1 MLIIIMKAY
10 FAGILMATAQYASA
24 NIGGSFKKVTT
35 DRCNGNLAVRDKC
48 GNPVRVQNPAADPG
62 DEDFYNAVRTDRYD
76 KGNDFYND
84 EGRARFKEEYE
95 QCEATYSMFDK
106 ACERY
111 NDVLVQVEKDF
122 EDYNTQTAKNHYV
135 QNPSLWQSQVAKR
148 LHRAGCAIDP
158 KDKNLENYLEQ
169 FNYPFQQILRMRNA
183 RRQAI
188 VYEDKISELQ
198 QEWANTRNDIV
209 EAMKDLGVKMDNF
222 IKDSDISAA
231 QGLYGKATAELLGEE
246 NSAKS
251 QIKHVRDRIS
261 EFAAKFEKLAHALK
275 RDSLRWSKFNQMT
288 GETERLN
295 VLTDVIRLGASDLLA
310 HCLTNFQLAYVGEV
324 KQNCVMDEKGETMHE
339 NFIAFLSAEH
349 PGSVHDHHGVDTEAN
364 EQEHTRMLAAVDTE
378 LVGHA

>member
-1 MLIIIMKAY
+1 MKAY
-10 FAGILMATAQYASA
+10 FAGILLATAHIASA
-24 NIGGSFKKVTT
+24 NIGGSFNKVTT

-48 GNPVRVQNPAADPG
+48 GNPVRVQDTTKDPG
-62 DEDFYNAVRTDRYD
+62 DEGFYKAIDKEQYE
-76 KGNDFYND
+76 KGNDFYNT
-84 EGRARFKEEYE
+84 EGGTRFKEEYE
-95 QCEATYSMFDK
+95 QCEQSFSMFDK

-111 NDVLVQVEKDF
+111 NAVLEQVEKDF

-135 QNPSLWQSQVAKR
+135 QNPSLWQSEVAKR

-158 KDKNLENYLEQ
+158 KDKNLENYLEM

-198 QEWANTRNDIV
+198 QDWANTRNDLV
-209 EAMKDLGVKMDNF
+209 EDMKDLGDKMDRF

-231 QGLYGKATAELLGEE
+231 QGRYAKATAELLGEE

-251 QIKHVRDRIS
+251 QIKHVRVRIS
-261 EFAAKFEKLAHALK
+261 KHAGRFEKLAHGLK

-310 HCLTNFQLAYVGEV
+310 HCLTNFQLAYVGDT
-324 KQNCVMDEKGETMHE
+324 KDNCVMNEEGETMHADFKQYE
-339 NFIAFLSAEH
+339 SIRRL
-349 PGSVHDHHGVDTEAN
+349 GSVLEHHGIDAEAN
-364 EQEHTRMLAAVDTE
+364 EHENHRMLAAVDAE
-378 LVGHA
+378 VNAGHA